1 MKYVEEGGTLT
12 LNCTMR
18 HRQDQS
24 SQLEA
29 HWYKKARNQNDE
41 MGFGKELE
49 CLQLSHSSDPSTSV
63 VSFLLL
69 KIQSVNQSDSG
80 RYQCRAKI
88 VNDPLTAMGH
98 FIRVNVT
105 GTSIVSTTERTEGNF
120 QSNKA
125 LSVDSQLKMMW
136 AVLMVFWIIVYVKVR
151 LKSWSDGCCCSSRKS
166 PISGSYSYGLYY
178 KPLWEDEKAENFY
191 HQYAE
196 SHDSINISGR
206 LT

>member
-1 MKYVEEGGTLT
+1 MPMIPGFLTRARGSNPILVFQMAVLAMLVSEYNMLEIIYTSGMKYMEEGGTLT
-12 LNCTMR
+12 LNCTIR

-29 HWYKKARNQNDE
+29 HWYKKAGNQNE
-41 MGFGKELE
+41 MEFGKELE

-88 VNDPLTAMGH
+88 MNAALTAVGH

-105 GTSIVSTTERTEGNF
+105 GTSIVNTTERTEGDF

-125 LSVDSQLKMMW
+125 LSVDSQLEKMW
-136 AVLMVFWIIVYVKVR
+136 AVPMVFWIIVYVK
-151 LKSWSDGCCCSSRKS
+151 
-166 PISGSYSYGLYY
+166 GLV
-178 KPLWEDEKAENFY
+178 P
-191 HQYAE
+191 
-196 SHDSINISGR
+196 
-206 LT
+206 